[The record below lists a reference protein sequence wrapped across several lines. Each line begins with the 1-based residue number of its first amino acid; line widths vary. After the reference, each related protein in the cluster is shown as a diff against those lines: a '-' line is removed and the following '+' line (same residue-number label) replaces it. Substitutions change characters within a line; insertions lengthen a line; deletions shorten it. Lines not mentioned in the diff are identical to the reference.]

1 MILTKEG
8 EEQLHVII
16 QQDKIF
22 QEEMLHKNK
31 EISYLAASELEKK
44 NKIDDLITLVTELKK
59 ELKIEK

>member
-8 EEQLHVII
+8 EQQLHVII

-22 QEEMLHKNK
+22 QEEMMHKNK

-44 NKIDDLITLVTELKK
+44 NKIDDLIALVTALKK

>member
-8 EEQLHVII
+8 EQQLHVII

-22 QEEMLHKNK
+22 QEEMMHKKK

-44 NKIDDLITLVTELKK
+44 NKIDDLIALVTALKK

>member
-8 EEQLHVII
+8 EQQLHVII

-44 NKIDDLITLVTELKK
+44 KKIDDLIALVTALKK